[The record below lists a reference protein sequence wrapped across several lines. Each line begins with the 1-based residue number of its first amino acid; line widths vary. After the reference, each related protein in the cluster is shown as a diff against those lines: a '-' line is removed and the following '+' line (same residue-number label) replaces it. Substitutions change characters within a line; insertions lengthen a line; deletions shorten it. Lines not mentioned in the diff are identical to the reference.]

1 MANAHSPWRAMRPVL
16 LAGAAAIGWLTMSS
30 TAASADTLSEASS
43 LLGGVTNS
51 VSLSVSSVTG
61 KVAGTV
67 PTDPQTSTT
76 ATTPSPAP
84 VPAQPAGLL
93 QPVTSQVSAV
103 ADNLISSLPVVNRVV
118 PTGTV
123 SAVATPIVDVADGT
137 TAALV
142 EAVVPPVAEAIPALE
157 PVLVPVSDLVT
168 GSDPLPLPDLSE
180 TLPLEELPAS
190 VPVPAAGTN
199 VVEPMQNAADAVPAE
214 SFGAA
219 EPAPAAE
226 VNVAAPALTV
236 FPGYGAAF
244 LAETSGI
251 EPAVHPSGGGDD
263 GRAATDDP
271 AYQPAQSPALPGTGT
286 GSGSGGSASAASS
299 SAAWLSAYHFDHFLS
314 RAVLARDD
322 REHTPAPVSFDPG
335 SSPD

>member
-43 LLGGVTNS
+43 LLGGVTSSVTSS
-51 VSLSVSSVTG
+51 VSAVTG

-67 PTDPQTSTT
+67 PTDSQTSTT
-76 ATTPSPAP
+76 APTPAPAP
-84 VPAQPAGLL
+84 VPARPAGLL
-93 QPVTSQVSAV
+93 QPVVNQSSAV
-103 ADNLISSLPVVNRVV
+103 ADNLISSVPVVNRVV

-142 EAVVPPVAEAIPALE
+142 EAVVPPAAEAIPALE

-168 GSDPLPLPDLSE
+168 GSAPLPLPDFSE

-190 VPVPAAGTN
+190 KPVPAAGIN

-214 SFGAA
+214 SFGPA

-251 EPAVHPSGGGDD
+251 EPAVHPSGGGDA
-263 GRAATDDP
+263 GQPATDAP
-271 AYQPAQSPALPGTGT
+271 MHQPAQSPAVPGTGT
-286 GSGSGGSASAASS
+286 GSGGSASVAFG
-299 SAAWLSAYHFDHFLS
+299 SAAWLSAYDFDHFLS
-314 RAVLARDD
+314 RAVLAREDS
-322 REHTPAPVSFDPG
+322 EHTPAPVSFDPG